1 MKLRHKYYPYPVL
14 IKDGEYYTDSNF
26 SVSISQSLDGYNVK
40 IVLEAFLD
48 NQELQNLIDKRVVSY
63 LYHIECPQTCLRR
76 IVRSNEKKTELLLQ
90 DKEVNGE
97 IQICSFIV
105 ACETIEKYT
114 NESFA
119 PDFRGW
125 KFNIEKGCVM
135 AIGEEYSIIVN
146 KLRDDFKDT
155 SSIFSIVKD
164 LNPNACNM
172 QVDMGKPKLII
183 SLPEKTYYQYMNI
196 QNNVGIQPVMHQ
208 MVIIPALVFVISEL
222 KNAKDQLYEYEGLR
236 WYRSLSK
243 ACSGIGISLDPES
256 IENINSLNVAQQL
269 LNNPIITGIDYHA
282 TYGGSYED

>member
-14 IKDGEYYTDSNF
+14 IKDGDYYTDSSF

-48 NQELQNLIDKRVVSY
+48 NHELQTLIDERKASF

-76 IVRSNEKKTELLLQ
+76 IVKSYERVTELMLK

-97 IQICSFIV
+97 VQICSFII
-105 ACETIEKYT
+105 ACESIDKYT
-114 NESFA
+114 NASFT

-125 KFNIEKGCVM
+125 KFNIEKGCIM

-164 LNPNACNM
+164 MNPNACNM
-172 QVDMGKPKLII
+172 QVDMGKQKLVI

-222 KNAKDQLYEYEGLR
+222 KNSKDQLYEYEGLR

-243 ACSGIGISLDPES
+243 ACNGIGISMDQDGF
-256 IENINSLNVAQQL
+256 ENINSLNVAQQL
-269 LNNPIITGIDYHA
+269 LNNPIVTGIDYHA